1 MNVEEIKWKYGD
13 DVRYA
18 YAMGVIRVR
27 ETQLLTRDRIDRAA
41 DAFDAEEVLR
51 ILAET
56 IYSDYLSGLTGP
68 EEYESF
74 LEEEHQKTL
83 NLLRELSRDPRLTD
97 IFFRRFDFHNLKVA
111 VKERFVKQELTAAY
125 VPSGSI
131 PVEILKTAV
140 TEEDFSKLPSWLGQI
155 AEQTI
160 RKFSERQD
168 PKWIDISI
176 DKEMFHDLLRTSR
189 EEGNLFIH
197 NLVQREIDVI
207 NILSLFRIRW
217 SGQERGLFLES
228 FISGGRLSLQFLLEL
243 FDDPFESLPGLFAH
257 TPYRDLVE
265 EGWEFL
271 HTNGSFVV
279 FERMGRDLVLTYVRE
294 ANLIA
299 FGIEPLVAYV
309 HAKENELRMIRTIII
324 GKLNNLHPNMI
335 KESLPRVY
343 L

>member
-1 MNVEEIKWKYGD
+1 VKVEEIKWKYGD

-27 ETQLLTRDRIDRAA
+27 ETQLLSRDRINRAA
-41 DAFDAEEVLR
+41 DASDVEEVLR

-83 NLLRELSRDPRLTD
+83 NLLRELSKDPPLTD
-97 IFFRRFDFHNLKVA
+97 LFFRRFDFHNLKVA
-111 VKERFVKQELTAAY
+111 VKEKFVKQELAAAY

-131 PVEILKTAV
+131 PVEMLKTAV
-140 TEEDFSKLPSWLGQI
+140 AGEDFSTLPSWLRQV

-160 RKFSERQD
+160 RKFPERQD

-176 DKEMFHDLLRTSR
+176 DKEMFHILVRTSR
-189 EEGNLFIH
+189 EEGNLFMH
-197 NLVQREIDVI
+197 NVVQREIDVI

-228 FISGGRLSLQFLLEL
+228 FIGGGRLSLQFFLEL
-243 FDDPFESLPGLFAH
+243 FDDPLEALPGRFAN

-265 EGWEFL
+265 EGWGFL
-271 HTNGSFVV
+271 NTNGSFVV
-279 FERMGRDLVLTYVRE
+279 FERMGKDLVLTYLRE

-309 HAKENELRMIRTIII
+309 HAKENELRMIHTIMI
-324 GKLNNLHPNMI
+324 GKLNNLQPNLI